1 MVVSVKMEHLVPEV
15 LKEEKVI
22 KAYLARQERRGVLE
36 TWAQE
41 EYQVL
46 YVLLVGRTVM
56 LTTETNYIAIV

>member
-41 EYQVL
+41 EYQVC
-46 YVLLVGRTVM
+46 YGC
-56 LTTETNYIAIV
+56 